1 MSTVRRPDHRSE
13 QHGSHRSARSS
24 HSAGLRHVLTH
35 LITPLLMCIGMGLAY
50 LGAFANPAPHHLP
63 VAVVGSGRS
72 AQLLAQSINDK
83 ADGDLEVR
91 TVADRSAA
99 VDRLKH
105 QEIFGAYV
113 IHAQGA
119 AKSSSEAATT
129 SSAKG
134 AEKTS
139 AKGAEK
145 GSAKGT
151 KEGAGA
157 GGTAA
162 ASAQAAP
169 ELLVATAGSDTSA
182 SVVQKIFT
190 PIAAQQGAPLKVTD
204 VAPTAED
211 DPTGQGIFFL
221 LVAISI
227 GSYASVAVIGGA
239 GAVLPLRLRAALAIG
254 TSFVVSLIG
263 AAFAGPVFHLVDH
276 GLRGLWGMAWLYSA
290 GILLIG
296 TGLHTFLKR
305 WTTLGVMALFVML
318 NFTSSG
324 GIFRPEMQN
333 GFFAALHS
341 FWNGAGF
348 VEGTRSHV
356 YFDNYGLPGH
366 VWTLVGWLV
375 AGLLII
381 GVAALAEKRRRTAE
395 TEAAANAAA
404 VAAAAVAATVPE
416 REPEPSRKRGSRT
429 ARSAG
434 GAESEVGAG
443 AADVTAA
450 AAVAAAAEANVDVE
464 MEMEMEMEMEEAVG
478 V

>member
-13 QHGSHRSARSS
+13 SSGHRSARSA

-50 LGAFANPAPHHLP
+50 LGAFAHPAPHQLP

-83 ADGDLEVR
+83 AGGDLEVR
-91 TVADRSAA
+91 TVGDRSAA

-105 QEIFGAYV
+105 QDIFGAYV
-113 IHAQGA
+113 IPAKGATTGA
-119 AKSSSEAATT
+119 AK
-129 SSAKG
+129 G
-134 AEKTS
+134 F
-139 AKGAEK
+139 GRWRRCR
-145 GSAKGT
+145 
-151 KEGAGA
+151 EGAA
-157 GGTAA
+157 GAA
-162 ASAQAAP
+162 AGPSKPVP

-182 SVVQKIFT
+182 SVVQKVFT
-190 PIAAQQGAPLKVTD
+190 PIAAHQGAPLKVTD

-239 GAVLPLRLRAALAIG
+239 GAVLPVRLRAALAIG

-263 AAFAGPVFHLVDH
+263 TAFAGPVFHLVDH
-276 GLRGLWGMAWLYSA
+276 GLGGLWGMAWLYSA

-356 YFDNYGLPGH
+356 YFDGYGLSGH
-366 VWTLVGWLV
+366 VWTLVWWLV
-375 AGLLII
+375 VGLLMV
-381 GVAALAEKRRRTAE
+381 GVAAPGR
-395 TEAAANAAA
+395 EAAAY
-404 VAAAAVAATVPE
+404 
-416 REPEPSRKRGSRT
+416 RGGGGGGQR
-429 ARSAG
+429 RGGGGGRGGGDGAG
-434 GAESEVGAG
+434 ADVEAGQPDDGAVGAG
-443 AADVTAA
+443 RRGSGDGSA
-450 AAVAAAAEANVDVE
+450 
-464 MEMEMEMEMEEAVG
+464 
-478 V
+478 

>member
-1 MSTVRRPDHRSE
+1 MSTDRRPDHRSDH
-13 QHGSHRSARSS
+13 QRGHRSARSS

-50 LGAFANPAPHHLP
+50 LGAFANPVPHHLP

-83 ADGDLEVR
+83 ADGALEVR
-91 TVADRSAA
+91 TVGDRSAA
-99 VDRLKH
+99 VDLLKH

-113 IHAQGA
+113 GNAHGGA
-119 AKSSSEAATT
+119 SG
-129 SSAKG
+129 G
-134 AEKTS
+134 A
-139 AKGAEK
+139 
-145 GSAKGT
+145 
-151 KEGAGA
+151 
-157 GGTAA
+157 GTAA
-162 ASAQAAP
+162 GSGVQGASRGVRTPGGADSAGASMGRPRAGGEAGPARPAP
-169 ELLVATAGSDTSA
+169 ELVVATAGSDTSA
-182 SVVQKIFT
+182 TVVQKVFT

-204 VAPTAED
+204 VVPTTED

-239 GAVLPLRLRAALAIG
+239 GAVLPIRLRAALALG
-254 TSFVVSLIG
+254 TSFVVGLIG
-263 AAFAGPVFHLVDH
+263 TAFAGPVFHLVDH
-276 GLRGLWGMAWLYSA
+276 GLVGLAGMAWLYSA

-296 TGLHTFLKR
+296 TGLHTFLRR

-348 VEGTRSHV
+348 VEGTRSYV
-356 YFDNYGLPGH
+356 YFDGYGLSGH
-366 VWTLVGWLV
+366 VWTLVWWLV
-375 AGLLII
+375 AGLVSV
-381 GVAALAEKRRRTAE
+381 GAAALAERRRRTAE
-395 TEAAANAAA
+395 AEALANAAA
-404 VAAAAVAATVPE
+404 VAAAAVRATVPE
-416 REPEPSRKRGSRT
+416 PAPAPS
-429 ARSAG
+429 
-434 GAESEVGAG
+434 AEE
-443 AADVTAA
+443 
-450 AAVAAAAEANVDVE
+450 
-464 MEMEMEMEMEEAVG
+464 EMEEVVG

>member
-13 QHGSHRSARSS
+13 HRAVRGA
-24 HSAGLRHVLTH
+24 HATGLRHVLTH

-50 LGAFANPAPHHLP
+50 LGAFAHPAPHHLP
-63 VAVVGSGRS
+63 VAVVGPGRS

-83 ADGDLEVR
+83 AGGDLDVR
-91 TVADRSAA
+91 TVGDRSAA

-105 QEIFGAYV
+105 QDIFGAYV
-113 IHAQGA
+113 IPAHG
-119 AKSSSEAATT
+119 AKSAAGTADA
-129 SSAKG
+129 SGAKG
-134 AEKTS
+134 AS
-139 AKGAEK
+139 HGAD
-145 GSAKGT
+145 
-151 KEGAGA
+151 GADRA
-157 GGTAA
+157 GEADA
-162 ASAQAAP
+162 ASALSASGGMSGADGVAGRGKPAP
-169 ELLVATAGSDTSA
+169 ELLVATAASDTSA
-182 SVVQKIFT
+182 TVVQKVFT
-190 PIAAQQGAPLKVTD
+190 PVAAQQGAPLKVTD

-239 GAVLPLRLRAALAIG
+239 GAVLPLRLRAALALG
-254 TSFVVSLIG
+254 TSFVVGLIG
-263 AAFAGPVFHLVDH
+263 TAFAGPVFHLVDH
-276 GLRGLWGMAWLYSA
+276 GLGGLWGMAWLYSA

-296 TGLHTFLKR
+296 TGLHTFLRR
-305 WTTLGVMALFVML
+305 WTTLGVMTLFVML

-356 YFDNYGLPGH
+356 YFDGYGLSGH
-366 VWTLVGWLV
+366 LWTLVWWLV
-375 AGLLII
+375 VGLVTI

-395 TEAAANAAA
+395 AEAAAHAAA
-404 VAAAAVAATVPE
+404 VAAAALAATVPE
-416 REPEPSRKRGSRT
+416 PAPERSGRPVRT
-429 ARSAG
+429 AG
-434 GAESEVGAG
+434 GAGAG
-443 AADVTAA
+443 HGPADAA
-450 AAVAAAAEANVDVE
+450 AALEGE
-464 MEMEMEMEMEEAVG
+464 REEEMEEAVG

>member
-119 AKSSSEAATT
+119 TV
-129 SSAKG
+129 G
-134 AEKTS
+134 TS
-139 AKGAEK
+139 AKGASVKGASANEASADGVSK
-145 GSAKGT
+145 GATHTKSARKSAAEGAGGAGAAGGSAKRV
-151 KEGAGA
+151 
-157 GGTAA
+157 
-162 ASAQAAP
+162 P

-182 SVVQKIFT
+182 SVVQKVFT
-190 PIAAQQGAPLKVTD
+190 PIAAHQGAPLKVTD
-204 VAPTAED
+204 VAPPAED

-239 GAVLPLRLRAALAIG
+239 GAVLPVRLRAALAIG

-263 AAFAGPVFHLVDH
+263 TAFAGPVFHLVDH

-356 YFDNYGLPGH
+356 YFDDFGLPGH
-366 VWTLVGWLV
+366 VWTLVWWLV
-375 AGLLII
+375 AGLLMV
-381 GVAALAEKRRRTAE
+381 GVAALAERRRRAVE
-395 TEAAANAAA
+395 AEAAANATA

-416 REPEPSRKRGSRT
+416 PMPERGSRA

-434 GAESEVGAG
+434 TAG
-443 AADVTAA
+443 AMESDGVVEADVAD
-450 AAVAAAAEANVDVE
+450 AAEAEVE
-464 MEMEMEMEMEEAVG
+464 MEEVVG

>member
-13 QHGSHRSARSS
+13 QHGGHRSARSP

-50 LGAFANPAPHHLP
+50 LGAFANPAPHQLP
-63 VAVVGSGRS
+63 VAIVGSGHS

-83 ADGDLEVR
+83 AGGDLEVR
-91 TVADRSAA
+91 TVGDRSAA

-105 QEIFGAYV
+105 QDIFGAYV
-113 IHAQGA
+113 IPAKGATTGA
-119 AKSSSEAATT
+119 AK
-129 SSAKG
+129 
-134 AEKTS
+134 
-139 AKGAEK
+139 
-145 GSAKGT
+145 GSAG
-151 KEGAGA
+151 GAGA
-157 GGTAA
+157 ERAEGAA
-162 ASAQAAP
+162 AGLSKPVP

-182 SVVQKIFT
+182 SVVQKVFT
-190 PIAAQQGAPLKVTD
+190 PIAAHQGAPLKVTD

-239 GAVLPLRLRAALAIG
+239 GAVLPVRWRAALAIG

-263 AAFAGPVFHLVDH
+263 TAFAGPVFHLVDH
-276 GLRGLWGMAWLYSA
+276 GLRGLWAMAWLYSA

-356 YFDNYGLPGH
+356 YFDNYGLSGH
-366 VWTLVGWLV
+366 AWTLVWWLV
-375 AGLLII
+375 AGLLMV
-381 GVAALAEKRRRTAE
+381 GVAAPAEKRRRTAE
-395 TEAAANAAA
+395 AEAAANAAA
-404 VAAAAVAATVPE
+404 VAAAAVAATA
-416 REPEPSRKRGSRT
+416 PEPTSKRDSRT
-429 ARSAG
+429 TVRSARAAR
-434 GAESEVGAG
+434 GAATEAREG
-443 AADVTAA
+443 AADVDE
-450 AAVAAAAEANVDVE
+450 AAEADV
-464 MEMEMEMEMEEAVG
+464 EMEMEEAVG

>member
-1 MSTVRRPDHRSE
+1 M
-13 QHGSHRSARSS
+13 
-24 HSAGLRHVLTH
+24 RHVLTH
-35 LITPLLMCIGMGLAY
+35 LITPLLMCVGMGFAY

-63 VAVVGSGRS
+63 VAIVGSSRS

-83 ADGDLEVR
+83 AGGDLEVR
-91 TVADRSAA
+91 TVGDRSAA
-99 VDRLKH
+99 VDQLRH

-113 IHAQGA
+113 IDARGGQGA
-119 AKSSSEAATT
+119 HGVHGGH
-129 SSAKG
+129 G
-134 AEKTS
+134 ANGMN
-139 AKGAEK
+139 GAN
-145 GSAKGT
+145 GT
-151 KEGAGA
+151 NGALSGAGSSRGA
-157 GGTAA
+157 GSSTGAA
-162 ASAQAAP
+162 GADEARVRSANPAP
-169 ELLVATAGSDTSA
+169 ELLLATAGSDTSA

-204 VAPTAED
+204 VAPPAED

-239 GAVLPLRLRAALAIG
+239 GAVLPLRVRAALAIA

-263 AAFAGPVFHLVDH
+263 TAFAGPVFHLVDH
-276 GLRGLWGMAWLYSA
+276 GLWGLLGMAWLYSA
-290 GILLIG
+290 GILLVG

-356 YFDNYGLPGH
+356 YFDGYGLSRH
-366 VWTLVGWLV
+366 LWTLALWLV
-375 AGLLII
+375 VGLLTV

-395 TEAAANAAA
+395 AEVVANAAA

-416 REPEPSRKRGSRT
+416 PRGT
-429 ARSAG
+429 ARSARTDR
-434 GAESEVGAG
+434 EVGAG
-443 AADVTAA
+443 DGGS
-450 AAVAAAAEANVDVE
+450 AEE
-464 MEMEMEMEMEEAVG
+464 EMEEAVG

>member
-1 MSTVRRPDHRSE
+1 M
-13 QHGSHRSARSS
+13 
-24 HSAGLRHVLTH
+24 LTH
-35 LITPLLMCIGMGLAY
+35 LVTPLLMCIGMGLAY
-50 LGAFANPAPHHLP
+50 LGAFAHPAPHHLP
-63 VAVVGSGRS
+63 VAVVGSSRS

-83 ADGDLEVR
+83 AGGDLEVR
-91 TVADRSAA
+91 TVAHRSTA
-99 VDRLKH
+99 VDQLKH
-105 QEIFGAYV
+105 QDIFGAYV
-113 IHAQGA
+113 P
-119 AKSSSEAATT
+119 
-129 SSAKG
+129 KG
-134 AEKTS
+134 DGS
-139 AKGAEK
+139 DKGRVDA
-145 GSAKGT
+145 GDARS
-151 KEGAGA
+151 AGA
-157 GGTAA
+157 GNAA
-162 ASAQAAP
+162 TP
-169 ELLVATAGSDTSA
+169 ELLVATAASDTSA

-190 PIAAQQGAPLKVTD
+190 PLAAQQGAPLKVTD
-204 VAPTAED
+204 VAPTADD

-239 GAVLPLRLRAALAIG
+239 GAVLPIRLRAALAVG

-276 GLRGLWGMAWLYSA
+276 GLWGLWGMAWLYSA

-348 VEGTRSHV
+348 VEGVRSHV
-356 YFDNYGLPGH
+356 YFDGYGLSGH
-366 VWTLVGWLV
+366 LWTLASWLV
-375 AGLLII
+375 AGVLMV
-381 GVAALAEKRRRTAE
+381 GVAALAERRRRSAE
-395 TEAAANAAA
+395 AEAAANAAA

-416 REPEPSRKRGSRT
+416 PAPKPVRGS
-429 ARSAG
+429 
-434 GAESEVGAG
+434 
-443 AADVTAA
+443 
-450 AAVAAAAEANVDVE
+450 VDDGVE
-464 MEMEMEMEMEEAVG
+464 EELEEAVG

>member
-13 QHGSHRSARSS
+13 QHGGHRSARSP

-50 LGAFANPAPHHLP
+50 LGAFANPAPHQLP
-63 VAVVGSGRS
+63 VAVVGSGHS

-83 ADGDLEVR
+83 AGGDLEVR
-91 TVADRSAA
+91 TVGDRSAA

-105 QEIFGAYV
+105 QDIFGAYV
-113 IHAQGA
+113 IP
-119 AKSSSEAATT
+119 
-129 SSAKG
+129 AKG
-134 AEKTS
+134 ATTGP
-139 AKGAEK
+139 AK
-145 GSAKGT
+145 GSAG
-151 KEGAGA
+151 GAGA
-157 GGTAA
+157 ERAA
-162 ASAQAAP
+162 GPSKAAP

-182 SVVQKIFT
+182 SVVQKVFT
-190 PIAAQQGAPLKVTD
+190 PIAAHQGAPLKVTD

-239 GAVLPLRLRAALAIG
+239 GAVLPVRWRAALAIG
-254 TSFVVSLIG
+254 TSFVVGLIG
-263 AAFAGPVFHLVDH
+263 TVFAGPVFHLVDH
-276 GLRGLWGMAWLYSA
+276 GLRGLWAMAWLYSA

-305 WTTLGVMALFVML
+305 WTTLGVMTLFVML

-356 YFDNYGLPGH
+356 YFGNYGLSGH
-366 VWTLVGWLV
+366 VWTLVWWLV
-375 AGLLII
+375 AGLLMV

-395 TEAAANAAA
+395 AEAAANAAA

-416 REPEPSRKRGSRT
+416 PTAKRGSRT
-429 ARSAG
+429 VRSARTAG
-434 GAESEVGAG
+434 GAGTDAREG
-443 AADVTAA
+443 AADVNG
-450 AAVAAAAEANVDVE
+450 AAEADAAMDV
-464 MEMEMEMEMEEAVG
+464 EMEMEEAVG